1 LKEWAILLA
10 FASALAYAGAA
21 ALQESAVS
29 DTGGDGVASPRLIM
43 ALLRRPRWLGG
54 VASTLLGA
62 ILHVVALKL
71 GPLAIVQPVGVAGL
85 LFALPLGALLHAR
98 RPAARELVA
107 AAGIAVGLAV
117 LLASVRAASGNL
129 TLTES
134 ATAGLGGITALV
146 VGALLLLAR
155 FTYGTLRAV
164 LLAVAA
170 GGAFGVTSALVRV
183 VAHATG
189 LVGAERAVPGWT
201 TLALLASAVAGLL
214 LSQAAYQAGN
224 LAAVLPT
231 LTVVDPLVAI
241 VVGAVLLGEPVRVT
255 SGGFGLTAAAGV
267 AIAISTAY
275 LARAPAGR
283 R

>member
-1 LKEWAILLA
+1 MLA

-117 LLASVRAASGNL
+117 LLASVRAASGKPDADRASHRRARWHNCARRRRPAAPGPFHLRHASRSAARSGRRRRVRRDVRAGPGGRARNL
-129 TLTES
+129 ISRRRTGRARMDDPS
-134 ATAGLGGITALV
+134 A
-146 VGALLLLAR
+146 AR
-155 FTYGTLRAV
+155 ICRRA
-164 LLAVAA
+164 
-170 GGAFGVTSALVRV
+170 
-183 VAHATG
+183 AT
-189 LVGAERAVPGWT
+189 
-201 TLALLASAVAGLL
+201 AVAGRLPGRKPR
-214 LSQAAYQAGN
+214 SGVADAYRRR
-224 LAAVLPT
+224 P
-231 LTVVDPLVAI
+231 
-241 VVGAVLLGEPVRVT
+241 
-255 SGGFGLTAAAGV
+255 SGRDRRRSSAAG
-267 AIAISTAY
+267 
-275 LARAPAGR
+275 
-283 R
+283 